1 MQRGGDSSNRVAMH
15 QACASCK
22 HQRKRCAEDC
32 VLAPYFP
39 AERMR
44 EFQAVH
50 KVFGVSN
57 VIKLVKDV
65 DKERQKETADSLVWE
80 ASCRQDDPVL
90 GCYGKFK
97 RIQEELELYKM
108 QPPLPNQNIS
118 RQRQGGAAYN
128 KQPLLLAWNATHGI
142 NNRGGA
148 GIGGGFA
155 NNNMANY
162 CHDNS
167 SLIVDSVPHS
177 YPWQFV
183 RGQDKSNPER
193 DATSLLLP
201 FQPSPPHPFP
211 VNGFNQQQYY
221 HPDDKYFGSQVIKCK
236 DGSKSFSRDRL
247 NDNFCDCLD
256 GTDEPGTSAC
266 PRGKFYCRKQT

>member
-1 MQRGGDSSNRVAMH
+1 MQRGRDSNNRVAMH

-39 AERMR
+39 AERMQ

-97 RIQEELELYKM
+97 KIQEELELYKM
-108 QPPLPNQNIS
+108 QTPLPNQNIL

-142 NNRGGA
+142 NNRGN
-148 GIGGGFA
+148 GIGGGLA
-155 NNNMANY
+155 NNNVANY

-167 SLIVDSVPHS
+167 SLMVDSVPHS

-201 FQPSPPHPFP
+201 IQPSPPPHPFS

-221 HPDDKYFGSQVIKCK
+221 HPGNYLSIHMRVSTSEYACMRAHAQVFGVITVSKYF
-236 DGSKSFSRDRL
+236 
-247 NDNFCDCLD
+247 LD
-256 GTDEPGTSAC
+256 QEICICG
-266 PRGKFYCRKQT
+266 